1 MRLTH
6 LQYRVMNHIAHHE
19 MNSSNGATP
28 ETHSDVNTW
37 LWADEWASDLGLTG
51 QQIGGV
57 LASLEN
63 AGYIGMDKVRKT
75 RHMQADESSCWFTEA
90 GFAAWKLIHD
100 EESK

>member
-1 MRLTH
+1 MTRLTN

-19 MNSSNGATP
+19 MNSTNGATP

-63 AGYIGMDKVRKT
+63 AGYIGMDKVKKR
-75 RHMQADESSCWFTEA
+75 RNEPDESSCWFTPA
-90 GFAAWKLIHD
+90 GFAAWKEIHD
-100 EESK
+100 EAK